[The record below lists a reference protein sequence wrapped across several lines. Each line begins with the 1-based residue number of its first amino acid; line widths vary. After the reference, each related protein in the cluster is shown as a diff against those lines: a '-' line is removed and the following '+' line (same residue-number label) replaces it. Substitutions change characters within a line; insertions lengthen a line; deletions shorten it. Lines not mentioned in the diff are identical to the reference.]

1 MLMLACYIVTFIM
14 AGTAGYV
21 LGYIS
26 GSDAADSESFEVGMT
41 AVEQVKES
49 K

>member
-1 MLMLACYIVTFIM
+1 MLMLACYITTFVM

-26 GSDAADSESFEVGMT
+26 GSDAADAEAFEVGMK
-41 AVEQVKES
+41 AVEQVKER

>member
-1 MLMLACYIVTFIM
+1 MLMLACYITTFVM
-14 AGTAGYV
+14 SGTAGYV

-26 GSDAADSESFEVGMT
+26 GSDDADAESIEVGTT